1 MDCKYITPSVTIF
14 KADGTV
20 DLEAME
26 RHFDFLIQG
35 GVDGILI
42 LGSIGEFFSMPME
55 EKKEADPLCS
65 KAYRRTCKADRWND
79 QHGDR
84 GDHRIV

>member
-42 LGSIGEFFSMPME
+42 LVSSFQCRWR
-55 EKKEADPLCS
+55 KKRS
-65 KAYRRTCKADRWND
+65 
-79 QHGDR
+79 
-84 GDHRIV
+84 

>member
-1 MDCKYITPSVTIF
+1 MDCKYTTPSVTIF

-55 EKKEADPLCS
+55 EKKKLIRC
-65 KAYRRTCKADRWND
+65 AYRRTCKADRWND

-84 GDHRIV
+84 GDHRVV

>member
-55 EKKEADPLCS
+55 EKKKLIPLCS
-65 KAYRRTCKADRWND
+65 KAYRMTCKADRWN
-79 QHGDR
+79 R
-84 GDHRIV
+84 PAW